1 MSEQNKQ
8 IARHYFEGLD
18 AQKSPP
24 AEWVT
29 PDFVLH
35 IAGSPDMD
43 LNAAREF
50 SVGLVTAVPNLTHP
64 IVELI
69 AEGDKVSY
77 RGRYEGTQSAPYLGA
92 MGPSGVL
99 SATGAGVMRIAEG
112 KVAELWI
119 WPDTM
124 TVLQQLGVL
133 PQQS

>member
-8 IARHYFEGLD
+8 IARQYFEGLD

-35 IAGSPDMD
+35 IAGTPDMD
-43 LNAAREF
+43 LKAAQTF
-50 SVGLVTAVPNLTHP
+50 SIGLVTAVPNLTHP

-77 RGRYEGTQSAPYLGA
+77 RGRYEGNQTAPYLGA
-92 MGPSGVL
+92 MGPDGVL
-99 SATGAGVMRIAEG
+99 SATGAGVLRIADG
-112 KVAELWI
+112 KVAEIWI

-124 TVLQQLGVL
+124 TVMQQLGAL
-133 PQQS
+133 PPQG